1 MVYVKAY
8 RRKGKR
14 RVVAVRRHNRSTAYQ
29 WWFYPKK
36 TIINITHQAVV
47 FRDSSGNWSVKI
59 GTKMLPDAFED
70 KQDAIDYAETYD
82 SA

>member
-1 MVYVKAY
+1 MVYVKAH

-14 RVVAVRRHNRSTAYQ
+14 RVVAVRRHNRG
-29 WWFYPKK
+29 KR
-36 TIINITHQAVV
+36 NQAVV
-47 FRDSSGNWSVKI
+47 FREKPYYFKQHAVLIQDKDGTWSVKI
-59 GTKMLPDAFED
+59 GRRMLPDAFED